1 MVKSGTHACAGCGCN
16 VPQKVGKP
24 GRARKWCPDCDPG
37 GRYTKADAVACKSC
51 GEIVKQPPGRGKRHQ
66 YCSDKCRKDEERR
79 AANSY
84 KRTCEACGK
93 EFKGGSKTRF
103 CGPDCRY
110 KNRLVIKPCEQCGT
124 SFKQHDANARFCSQS
139 CNMLSRGPKIA
150 EMNKQRAVQ
159 RQCLCCQKP
168 FRKRGSGRNV
178 GKYCSRE
185 CAFGARRLRLPCA
198 RLTKRRGTTLD
209 AHLAIWFCSWGNDAS
224 DTLYIGESAGGH
236 KKRCIKYGC
245 HFESFAAWRIFERDG
260 WRCQICECDL
270 LPKWTNVGELE
281 TPHPRSPTIDHI
293 VPLSFGPSGPGHRPE
308 NVQAAC
314 WSCNSKK
321 SDSFDPAAS
330 QRLPC

>member
-1 MVKSGTHACAGCGCN
+1 MCGC
-16 VPQKVGKP
+16 VFTV
-24 GRARKWCPDCDPG
+24 
-37 GRYTKADAVACKSC
+37 VL
-51 GEIVKQPPGRGKRHQ
+51 H
-66 YCSDKCRKDEERR
+66 
-79 AANSY
+79 
-84 KRTCEACGK
+84 
-93 EFKGGSKTRF
+93 GSPCF
-103 CGPDCRY
+103 CGAVVLLPRREHPLVEHQSVRRRSNCFQHLVVGFIPPTSTPCR
-110 KNRLVIKPCEQCGT
+110 
-124 SFKQHDANARFCSQS
+124 
-139 CNMLSRGPKIA
+139 
-150 EMNKQRAVQ
+150 RAVQ

-185 CAFGARRLRLPCA
+185 CAFEARRLRLPCA

-236 KKRCIKYGC
+236 RKRCIKYGC

-270 LPKWTNVGELE
+270 LPKWTNVGEAE

-321 SDSFDPAAS
+321 SDSFDPAS
-330 QRLPC
+330 LNRLPC